1 MEYKV
6 NVMEYKDA
14 IKQSM
19 EKLAKD
25 KKVVFI
31 GYNISFGSQAY
42 GTLKDVPIN
51 QKIETPVAENL
62 MIGLA
67 MGMAIEGFKPV
78 VFFERHDFILNSL
91 DAISNHLDK
100 FELLTGIKLP
110 IIIRATVGS
119 KKPLHPGPQHVQD
132 FTEAFKKLINFK
144 IYEPKTAL
152 EVLEVYEIAMK
163 SKEPVMIIE
172 RKDLY

>member
-1 MEYKV
+1 MKTYK
-6 NVMEYKDA
+6 EA

-19 EKLAKD
+19 EKLAKN
-25 KKVVFI
+25 KKTVFI

-67 MGMAIEGFKPV
+67 TGMALEGFKSV
-78 VFFERHDFILNSL
+78 VFFERHDFILNSI
-91 DAISNHLDK
+91 DAIVNHLDK

-152 EVLEVYEIAMK
+152 EVLKVYEIVAK

-172 RKDLY
+172 KRELY